1 MEWVWITLGTLLTI
15 AGIVGCIIPLI
26 PGPPLSY
33 AALLIIHFT
42 LDEPYTSRFLILWLI
57 LTIVVTLLD
66 YYVPIWGTKKFGGS
80 KSGMWGSTI
89 GLIIGICVFPP
100 FGIIAGPF
108 IGAVAGELLAGKDMS
123 NAMRSGLGS
132 FLGFI
137 AGTIMK
143 LTISLIMGFHFFKA
157 II

>member
-1 MEWVWITLGTLLTI
+1 MDWVWITLGIILTI

-33 AALLIIHFT
+33 AALLIVHFT
-42 LDEPYTSRFLILWLI
+42 IGDLFSNRFLILWLL
-57 LTIVVTLLD
+57 LTILVTLLD
-66 YYVPIWGTKKFGGS
+66 YYVPIWGTQKFGGS
-80 KSGMWGSTI
+80 KSGVWGSAI
-89 GLIIGICVFPP
+89 GLILGLFIFPP

-108 IGAVAGELLAGKDMS
+108 IGAVAGELLGGKDMS
-123 NAMRSGLGS
+123 NALRSGFGS

-143 LTISLIMGFHFFKA
+143 LVVSLIMGFYFFKA

>member
-33 AALLIIHFT
+33 AALLILHFT
-42 LDEPYTSRFLILWLI
+42 LDEPFSSRFLIVWLL
-57 LTIVVTLLD
+57 LTILVTLLD
-66 YYVPIWGTKKFGGS
+66 YYVPIWGTQKFGGTRG
-80 KSGMWGSTI
+80 GMWGSTI
-89 GLIIGICVFPP
+89 GLIIGLFFFPP
-100 FGIIAGPF
+100 FGIIVGPF
-108 IGAVAGELLAGKDMS
+108 IGALVGELLGGKEIS
-123 NAMRSGLGS
+123 SALRSAFGS

-143 LTISLIMGFHFFKA
+143 LTVSAILAFYFFKA

>member
-1 MEWVWITLGTLLTI
+1 MEWVWITLGIILTI

-33 AALLIIHFT
+33 AALLIVHFT
-42 LDEPYTSRFLILWLI
+42 LNEPFSNRFLILWLL
-57 LTIVVTLLD
+57 LTILVTLLD
-66 YYVPIWGTKKFGGS
+66 YYVPIWGTQKFGGS
-80 KSGMWGSTI
+80 KSGVWGSAI
-89 GLIIGICVFPP
+89 GLILGLFIFPP

-108 IGAVAGELLAGKDMS
+108 IGAVAGELLGGKDMS
-123 NAMRSGLGS
+123 NALRSGFGS

-143 LTISLIMGFHFFKA
+143 LVVSLIMGFYFFKA

>member
-89 GLIIGICVFPP
+89 GLIIGIFVFPP

>member
-1 MEWVWITLGTLLTI
+1 MEWIWITLGTLLTI

-33 AALLIIHFT
+33 AALLLLHFT
-42 LDEPYTSRFLILWLI
+42 LNEPFSNRFLAVWLL
-57 LTIVVTLLD
+57 LTIFVTLLD

-80 KSGMWGSTI
+80 RSGIWGSTI
-89 GLIIGICVFPP
+89 GLIIGLFFFPP
-100 FGIIAGPF
+100 FGIIVGPF
-108 IGAVAGELLAGKDMS
+108 IGAVAGELLVRKDMS
-123 NAMRSGLGS
+123 DALRSGFGS

-143 LTISLIMGFHFFKA
+143 LTVSVIMGFYFFKT